1 MIGVYMG
8 IPRLLI
14 SIAAPPKLLLVVRY
28 TTIVALPI
36 VVIPVPTIII
46 SVRLPALINRH
57 IVASRLRITMILNSA
72 LFSLPIFQVY
82 SLADSFVDFT
92 ILLLF
97 RVSHVACLLG
107 GSTCGLAVSLVSV
120 WRLVGVQVRTI
131 RDYCVRVI

>member
-14 SIAAPPKLLLVVRY
+14 HITAPPKLLLVVRY
-28 TTIVALPI
+28 TTIAALPI
-36 VVIPVPTIII
+36 VVIPVPTIIV
-46 SVRLPALINRH
+46 SVRLPALINRYL
-57 IVASRLRITMILNSA
+57 VASRLRITMILNSA

-97 RVSHVACLLG
+97 RVSHVTCLLG
-107 GSTCGLAVSLVSV
+107 GSTCGLAISLVSV

-131 RDYCVRVI
+131 